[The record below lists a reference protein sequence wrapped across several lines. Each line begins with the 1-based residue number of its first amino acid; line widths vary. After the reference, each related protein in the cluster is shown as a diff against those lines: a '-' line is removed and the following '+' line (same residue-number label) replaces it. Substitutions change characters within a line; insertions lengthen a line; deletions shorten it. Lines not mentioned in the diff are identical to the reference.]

1 MSRAVVRPPRP
12 IPGRRVRAGVAT
24 AALLTLGTATGCAT
38 EVQVEPPPA
47 PTAIAKLCGALHAKL
62 PAKLHGDER
71 RTVTPESKL
80 TAAWGDPALAL
91 RCGVPRPAALRPAS
105 QLAEINGLA
114 WLPQPEGT
122 PTTFTL
128 LGRGAY
134 VEVTVPRTVQLPG
147 EVLSELSP
155 RLKAALPKKADGTL

>member
-1 MSRAVVRPPRP
+1 MRSGIVTAV
-12 IPGRRVRAGVAT
+12 
-24 AALLTLGTATGCAT
+24 AALVVLGTAAGCAS
-38 EVQVEPPPA
+38 EVQVEPPSA
-47 PTAIAKLCGALHAKL
+47 SASAARLCGALHDRL

-91 RCGVPRPAALRPAS
+91 RCGVPRPAALRPTS
-105 QLAEINGLA
+105 NLAEINGLS

-128 LGRGAY
+128 LGRQAY
-134 VEVTVPRTVQLPG
+134 VEVTVPRTVKLPG
-147 EVLSELSP
+147 EVLSELTP
-155 RLKAALPKKADGTL
+155 ELKAALPKKADGTL

>member
-1 MSRAVVRPPRP
+1 MLRTTLR
-12 IPGRRVRAGVAT
+12 PGRRAPVVLT
-24 AALLTLGTATGCAT
+24 AALLLMLGTVTGCAT
-38 EVQVEPPPA
+38 RVQVEPPPA
-47 PTAIAKLCGALHAKL
+47 PAGIAKFCGALHARL

-71 RTVTPESKL
+71 RTVTPDSKL

-91 RCGVPRPAALRPAS
+91 RCGVPRPSALRPTS
-105 QLAEINGLA
+105 DLAEINGLA

-128 LGRGAY
+128 LGRDAY

-155 RLKAALPKKADGTL
+155 PLKAALPKKADGSL